1 MYSSLTF
8 KNRDLSGLLGFSM
21 KTNELQNRSGED
33 GFRVNDCRSE
43 PLWANNIMEFIQD
56 TIFRL
61 INYLEVKG
69 PSIEKRHLCFVE
81 EISPSLALP
90 LMEGP
95 TLTFLSL
102 DMKMTQE
109 LGLELDLPQC
119 E

>member
-21 KTNELQNRSGED
+21 KTNELQNRSEED
-33 GFRVNDCRSE
+33 GIRVNDCRSE

-69 PSIEKRHLCFVE
+69 PSIEKKASMFRGRNFSEFSITFNGGAHSDVFKSGYGDNTGTWSGV
-81 EISPSLALP
+81 
-90 LMEGP
+90 GP
-95 TLTFLSL
+95 AAV
-102 DMKMTQE
+102 
-109 LGLELDLPQC
+109 
-119 E
+119 